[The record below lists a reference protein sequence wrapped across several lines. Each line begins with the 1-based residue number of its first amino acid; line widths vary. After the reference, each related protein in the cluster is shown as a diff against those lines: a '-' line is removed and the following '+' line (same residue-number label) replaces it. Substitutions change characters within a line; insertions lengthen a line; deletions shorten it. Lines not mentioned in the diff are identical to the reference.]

1 MDNLTTAQRKKNM
14 TRIRSTNTKP
24 EEIVGKYLFSRG
36 LRYRKNVR
44 SLQGSPDLV
53 FPKYKTVVLVNGCFW
68 HQHEG
73 CKYSVMPKS
82 NLAYWGGKLERNVQ
96 RDILVREQLEK
107 LGWRILTVWECELKK
122 GKKEETLEK
131 LYSDL
136 TIVSE

>member
-1 MDNLTTAQRKKNM
+1 
-14 TRIRSTNTKP
+14 
-24 EEIVGKYLFSRG
+24 
-36 LRYRKNVR
+36 
-44 SLQGSPDLV
+44 
-53 FPKYKTVVLVNGCFW
+53 
-68 HQHEG
+68 
-73 CKYSVMPKS
+73 MPKS

-136 TIVSE
+136 TIVTE

>member
-1 MDNLTTAQRKKNM
+1 M

-53 FPKYKTVVLVNGCFW
+53 FPKYKTVVLVNGCFL
-68 HQHEG
+68 HQHEV

>member
-44 SLQGSPDLV
+44 SLPGSPDLV
-53 FPKYKTVVLVNGCFW
+53 FPKYKTVVFVNGCFW